1 MSSAYPI
8 VTEHD
13 LATYDSLFIDGIW
26 RPAADDGRRESVNPA
41 TGRPLATVSE
51 ATPADVDAAVAA
63 ARRAFG
69 DAAWSEVPPA
79 ARAKLLWRVAELIE
93 ANADQLAQLEM
104 SDQGQP
110 LGIAHHISVEGAA
123 EHFRYFAGWCT
134 KISGATSPVSV
145 PGMLHYTRR
154 EPLGVCALIT
164 PWNFPLLIASWKL
177 APALATGN
185 TVVIKPAEQTPLTTI
200 RLVELLSEAGI
211 PDGVVNLLT
220 GGAAVGRALVAHEGV
235 DKVSFTGS
243 TAVGRE
249 IVASSA
255 GNLKRVTLELGGKAP
270 SIVLPDADLGTAVAG
285 NLRGAVLNTGQ
296 VCAAYTRFFVHRSLY
311 DEFATKIAAAAAGLI
326 VGPGDAATTQVGPL
340 VSRDQLDKV
349 TGYVASANDQG
360 AELLAGGGRLDGALA
375 DGYFFAPTVFGAVED
390 DMTIAREEIFGPVLS
405 ILAYDDLD
413 EVIARANDTSYGLA
427 ACLWTTDLSSA
438 HRTAAA
444 LEAGTV
450 YVNALPVL
458 DPAAPWGG
466 YKASGWGREMG
477 PEAIDAYTQTKGVW
491 VNLA

>member
-1 MSSAYPI
+1 MSSVHPAQTDHD
-8 VTEHD
+8 VTS
-13 LATYDSLFIDGIW
+13 YDSLFIDGVW
-26 RPAADDGRRESVNPA
+26 RPAADDGRRDSVNPA
-41 TGRPLATVSE
+41 TGRVLASVSE
-51 ATPADVDAAVAA
+51 AALADVDAAVAS

-69 DAAWSEVPPA
+69 DPAWSELTPS
-79 ARAKLLWRVAELIE
+79 ARGKILWRVAELID
-93 ANADQLAQLEM
+93 ANADELAQLEM
-104 SDQGQP
+104 RDQGQP

-134 KISGATSPVSV
+134 KISGATSPVSI

-164 PWNFPLLIASWKL
+164 PWNFPLLIATWKL

-185 TVVIKPAEQTPLTTI
+185 TVVVKPAEQTPLTTI
-200 RLVELLSEAGI
+200 RLVELLNEAGI
-211 PDGVVNLLT
+211 PAGVVNLLT
-220 GGAAVGRALVAHEGV
+220 GGGAVGRALAGHDGV

-249 IVASSA
+249 IVAGSA

-270 SIVLPDADLGTAVAG
+270 SIVLPDADLGAAVAG

-296 VCAAYTRFFVHRSLY
+296 VCAAYTRFFVHRSRY
-311 DEFATKIAAAAAGLI
+311 DEFATKIAAAAAGLT

-340 VSRDQLDKV
+340 VSQAQLDRV
-349 TGYVASANDQG
+349 AGYVAGAKDQG
-360 AELLAGGGRLDGALA
+360 AELLAGGRRLDGALA

-390 DMTIAREEIFGPVLS
+390 DMTIAQEEIFGPVLS
-405 ILAYDDLD
+405 VFAYDELD

-427 ACLWTTDLSSA
+427 ACLWTSDLRNA